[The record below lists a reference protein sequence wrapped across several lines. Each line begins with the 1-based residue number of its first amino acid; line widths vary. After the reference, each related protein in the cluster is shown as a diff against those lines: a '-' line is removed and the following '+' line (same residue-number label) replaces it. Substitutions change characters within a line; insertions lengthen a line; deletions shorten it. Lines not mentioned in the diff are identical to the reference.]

1 MSLHVSYVKRLRFV
15 VLFSSHIFQIKPRL
29 FIINLLEVTLLIK
42 KYMNTIYVMNTR
54 IIISLIK
61 DKYKSRILKILVT
74 LLPITYLI
82 VTLILRTI
90 LLMEGHTSY
99 SESLYSIN
107 YCEVAH
113 WRTDEVGRGRGYI
126 RKFRYLQRYRRR
138 KRHRLFKTIQ
148 HNKNESSFI

>member
-1 MSLHVSYVKRLRFV
+1 
-15 VLFSSHIFQIKPRL
+15 
-29 FIINLLEVTLLIK
+29 
-42 KYMNTIYVMNTR
+42 MNTIYVMNTR

-113 WRTDEVGRGRGYI
+113 
-126 RKFRYLQRYRRR
+126 
-138 KRHRLFKTIQ
+138 
-148 HNKNESSFI
+148 